1 MRRTDETDGKKGV
14 GVAILDT
21 GYFCIRIWKIAFTD
35 FRDFL
40 KKNSSRMMTMGMER
54 MWQG

>member
-1 MRRTDETDGKKGV
+1 MGAFSCESWTQ
-14 GVAILDT
+14 

-35 FRDFL
+35 FGISLR
-40 KKNSSRMMTMGMER
+40 KNSSRMMTMGMER